1 MALFGK
7 KKRSIDELVED
18 IAELSEDE
26 KSKLLAM
33 LNGENQAEE
42 QPVEEEPV
50 EEVSEEVE
58 QEETVEEPVEEV
70 TEEEPIEEEMAE
82 EEPVEEMGEEEA
94 MEIEQAMEQAPTETP
109 EPIREE
115 EQAQPQN
122 YDDVIAAQQARISS
136 LESMVAELK
145 ETVERVVAN
154 QDNKNFGA
162 SPRADFSEDM
172 QTSRR
177 DAIFQSYAPRRYDQY
192 NK

>member
-7 KKRSIDELVED
+7 KKRSIDELIQD
-18 IAELSEDE
+18 IAELSEDD
-26 KSKLLAM
+26 KNKLLAM

-42 QPVEEEPV
+42 ELV

-70 TEEEPIEEEMAE
+70 TEEQPVEEEVVE
-82 EEPVEEMGEEEA
+82 EEPVEEMGEENA

-109 EPIREE
+109 EPIQEE
-115 EQAQPQN
+115 TQAQPQN
-122 YDDVIAAQQARISS
+122 YDDVIAAQQARIDS
-136 LESMVAELK
+136 LESMVNELK
-145 ETVERVVAN
+145 ATVEKVVEN
-154 QDNKNFGA
+154 QDNKNFGE